1 VKPDSPHAMEGSCGE
16 RDVAA
21 CVKHSLS
28 RAAAESMMFDR
39 DHPERRHVAIQRTSW
54 SNSFMPGTGIF
65 CSYAWN
71 SCSNTC
77 GGGGAGV
84 LGRTSTS
91 VLRQSRLHFE
101 PRPRVHLH

>member
-1 VKPDSPHAMEGSCGE
+1 MC
-16 RDVAA
+16 
-21 CVKHSLS
+21 
-28 RAAAESMMFDR
+28 AAEGDLMFSAFLLLFR
-39 DHPERRHVAIQRTSW
+39 FRNSCRTSW